1 MCLIGTNATGESHSI
16 HKCQTFANKSVE
28 DKRKFI
34 LDNNLCFGCL
44 RKGHNSKDCRSK
56 ATCSICKKHH
66 PTPLHENRPSSA
78 AVTFSHAMQAEQNTS
93 SLSCCVDSG
102 DGGST
107 SMIVPVWISSTST
120 PEKEILVYALLDTQS
135 SNTFVD
141 QEVCERIGAISEP
154 VKLKLTTM
162 MGKDSVVQSERVS
175 GLRVRGFSSRGLISL
190 PPAYTRDFIPLERSH
205 IPTPETARR
214 WNHLNEIAQEI
225 RKGDKMAR
233 CLFGCRPGR
242 SAKIVLL
249 FTFLLTFAFSFYT
262 HNVCTDHLRQ
272 RNTFGHWTSLH

>member
-1 MCLIGTNATGESHSI
+1 MKAPDKLRIETKTYSVGVSNSVDSSRSNKVNTVPSVSNPVTCRCCGESHSI
-16 HKCQTFANKSVE
+16 HKCQTFASKTVE

-66 PTPLHENRPSSA
+66 PTPLHEDRPSSA

-93 SLSCCVDSG
+93 SLSCRVDIG

-120 PEKEILVYALLDTQS
+120 PERKTLVYTLLDTMS
-135 SNTFVD
+135 SNTFMD
-141 QEVCERIGAISEP
+141 QEVCERMGANSEP

-162 MGKDSVVQSERVS
+162 MGKDTVVQSERVS
-175 GLRVRGFSSRGLISL
+175 ELRVRGFS
-190 PPAYTRDFIPLERSH
+190 
-205 IPTPETARR
+205 
-214 WNHLNEIAQEI
+214 
-225 RKGDKMAR
+225 
-233 CLFGCRPGR
+233 CL
-242 SAKIVLL
+242 
-249 FTFLLTFAFSFYT
+249 Y
-262 HNVCTDHLRQ
+262 Q
-272 RNTFGHWTSLH
+272 RLQST